1 MRPLLVSAVSAAVT
15 EQVQPSQ
22 AAPAVPRSCCKQCL
36 FELLQR
42 AARVRSSA
50 QATTRA
56 AQVSCTGC
64 TPLAHL
70 RLLLASVFRPLAQ
83 YLKIGVHA

>member
-1 MRPLLVSAVSAAVT
+1 MPSLLVSGSAAVT

-42 AARVRSSA
+42 AARVRSNA

-64 TPLAHL
+64 TRWHSCACS
-70 RLLLASVFRPLAQ
+70 LLVSLGR
-83 YLKIGVHA
+83 

>member
-1 MRPLLVSAVSAAVT
+1 MQPLLVSGQRSGDCSSHQRLPSSAEVLQAV
-15 EQVQPSQ
+15 
-22 AAPAVPRSCCKQCL
+22 CL

-42 AARVRSSA
+42 AARVRSNA

-64 TPLAHL
+64 TALALL

-83 YLKIGVHA
+83 YLKIGVRA